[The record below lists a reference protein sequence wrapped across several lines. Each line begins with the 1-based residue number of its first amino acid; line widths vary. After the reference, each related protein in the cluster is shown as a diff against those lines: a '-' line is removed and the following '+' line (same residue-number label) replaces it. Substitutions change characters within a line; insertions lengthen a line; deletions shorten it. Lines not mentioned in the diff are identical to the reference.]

1 MSFST
6 PRVSP
11 TVCPQPSANSPVDIF
26 HLVEFVSCHQVR
38 LAVGFRLVGRL
49 VDQFEA
55 EVVLPLDAQHVIDQS
70 VDQSAFAG
78 PSSSYYQ
85 NGPLAT
91 TAEQGRVAR
100 LAENV

>member
-1 MSFST
+1 MG
-6 PRVSP
+6 
-11 TVCPQPSANSPVDIF
+11 
-26 HLVEFVSCHQVR
+26 L
-38 LAVGFRLVGRL
+38 RLVGRL
-49 VDQFEA
+49 VDQYEV

>member
-1 MSFST
+1 MST
-6 PRVSP
+6 TVSE
-11 TVCPQPSANSPVDIF
+11 QPSR
-26 HLVEFVSCHQVR
+26 HLSSRRGRCHQVR
-38 LAVGFRLVGRL
+38 LAAGLRLVGRL
-49 VDQFEA
+49 VDQYEV

-91 TAEQGRVAR
+91 TDKKGRVAR